1 MQGPIQTT
9 WKHPRI
15 YPHQVWTKSYQVWN
29 APTSVHFVFCF
40 PLRNQALLAMPNPH
54 SSPGALILQPS
65 QQSHHSPF
73 SEQVIQYMRLTC
85 RQLGRSFLLST
96 SQGTA
101 SISSSPPFPS
111 ADSFLSRSV
120 LGEAGSSMFADLPV
134 GARLLQHCAG
144 KIVFRKLPAKSR
156 TPVLHY
162 SPSLITCCFH
172 DLPLTACIVTGVAV
186 HWGPFLSQEESTCVG
201 WWHFLNLFKT

>member
-1 MQGPIQTT
+1 MFLTQPLSDNPLSSARSHSDHMKTPSHLPSPGLNQILSGLKRT
-9 WKHPRI
+9 H
-15 YPHQVWTKSYQVWN
+15 VCSF
-29 APTSVHFVFCF
+29 SVLCF
-40 PLRNQALLAMPNPH
+40 PLRNQALLAVPNPH
-54 SSPGALILQPS
+54 SSPGVLILQPS

-85 RQLGRSFLLST
+85 WQLGRSFLLST

-111 ADSFLSRSV
+111 ANSFLSRSV

-156 TPVLHY
+156 TRVLHY

-186 HWGPFLSQEESTCVG
+186 H
-201 WWHFLNLFKT
+201 

>member
-1 MQGPIQTT
+1 MFLTQPLSDNPLSSARSHSDHMKTPSHLPSPGLNQILSGLKCT
-9 WKHPRI
+9 H
-15 YPHQVWTKSYQVWN
+15 VCSF
-29 APTSVHFVFCF
+29 SVFCF
-40 PLRNQALLAMPNPH
+40 PLRNQALLAVPNPH
-54 SSPGALILQPS
+54 SSPGVLILQPS

-156 TPVLHY
+156 TPVLHS

-186 HWGPFLSQEESTCVG
+186 H
-201 WWHFLNLFKT
+201 